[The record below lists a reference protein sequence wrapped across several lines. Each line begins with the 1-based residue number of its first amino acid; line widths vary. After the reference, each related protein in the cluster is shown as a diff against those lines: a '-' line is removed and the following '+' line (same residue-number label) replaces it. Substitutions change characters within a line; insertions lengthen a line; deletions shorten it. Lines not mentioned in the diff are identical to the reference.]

1 MDKIIQELTE
11 YLEVMQAFD
20 KDSAQDGQVLNA
32 YSIQLTNIMAR
43 SNFLMAEYNRKFRE
57 AKKVAYT
64 NLHASFKATG
74 QELKPMLAKDFV
86 DSQCSEVG
94 YVYDLAERTSRCATH
109 TLDAIRSITISLMS
123 ERKFNNQ
130 AA

>member
-1 MDKIIQELTE
+1 MEPIEKELTE
-11 YLEVMQAFD
+11 YLEIMQTFD
-20 KDSAQDGQVLNA
+20 KDSAQDGNVLNA

-43 SNFLMAEYNRKFRE
+43 ANYLMAEYNKRFRD
-57 AKKVAYT
+57 AKKQAYT

-86 DSQCSEVG
+86 DAQCSEPG
-94 YVYDLAERTSRCATH
+94 FIYDLAERTSRCATH

-123 ERKFNNQ
+123 ERKFNNG
-130 AA
+130 AV